1 MPSEAARVLELG
13 PRLAKSDHAREWI
26 SSFQRYAFPR
36 IGKMPVVGGNPR
48 RRAGG
53 PIWHEKVETARAP
66 TVMLAVA

>member
-1 MPSEAARVLELG
+1 MPRTG
-13 PRLAKSDHAREWI
+13 PPYAPEFRRQIVEIVQAGRTPEE
-26 SSFQRYAFPR
+26 RYAFPR